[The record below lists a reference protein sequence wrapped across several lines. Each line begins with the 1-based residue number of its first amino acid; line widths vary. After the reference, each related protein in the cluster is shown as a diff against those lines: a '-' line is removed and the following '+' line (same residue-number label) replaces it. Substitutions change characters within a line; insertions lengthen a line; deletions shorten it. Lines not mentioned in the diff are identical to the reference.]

1 MKKFLT
7 LLPLLFF
14 ILCAGAQQLGQI
26 TFSGAS
32 ALSYFTFITDQGVL
46 IRISQDGNIMEWG
59 TELRSERSDN
69 YFAPKLQ
76 TYPGRVDYYGPE
88 ADTISRGKVKSI
100 GTCVITY
107 YGPLET
113 DIKKGKVKSIG
124 SAGLDYYTHFE
135 NAAFKGKLKLAGK
148 YILEYYSSFEDEAL
162 RGKLKAVSNARIIYH
177 SSFDDKLVKGK
188 IKSIGNIAYN
198 WGTSLDPKGQGGS
211 LKSGSYRQNI
221 NGVTYILR

>member
-1 MKKFLT
+1 MKKILSM
-7 LLPLLFF
+7 LLLFF
-14 ILCAGAQQLGQI
+14 IAIVASSQQLGQI

-32 ALSYFTFITDQGVL
+32 TLSYFTFITDQGVL
-46 IRISQDGNIMEWG
+46 LRISEDGKVMEWG

-76 TYPGRVDYYGPE
+76 AYPGRVDYYGPE

-148 YILEYYSSFEDEAL
+148 VCIGILFFL
-162 RGKLKAVSNARIIYH
+162 
-177 SSFDDKLVKGK
+177 
-188 IKSIGNIAYN
+188 
-198 WGTSLDPKGQGGS
+198 
-211 LKSGSYRQNI
+211 
-221 NGVTYILR
+221 